1 MRAAPPLRPEL
12 ASVCRFLALK
22 RGARV
27 VRALPREGGVL
38 SELAGGR
45 GRQ

>member
-1 MRAAPPLRPEL
+1 MRAPAPLRPEL

-27 VRALPREGGVL
+27 VRALQPQGGVL